1 MPVEARVG
9 DVPAT
14 PAPKGSIIV
23 RRKVWASVAALTTMV
38 VATSVMLAIRPHLA
52 VATAAVVLVV
62 PVIVGVSAGGFATG
76 IGAAVLG
83 FFVYDWFFIPPY
95 GSLTVNSAQD
105 WVALGVYLVVVL
117 IVARLVSVEQDS
129 RRDATFR
136 TEAIRRLFEVSEH
149 LIGEQSLDELLAL
162 VVRIVHET
170 FRTRWVALLL
180 PVDGSLTIAA
190 TAGETI
196 SDADRAAALG
206 KAGATQSMALVGAGA
221 DSDVRRVA
229 LTAVLRPVGQLVVAG
244 PSLTPFERQLL
255 GTFANEAALAIERS
269 QLREQA
275 RRADL
280 LEEVDRWRSA
290 LVGAVSHDLRTPL
303 SSIKAAVSTLREPRL
318 ALSSSD
324 HAELLATI
332 ENQSD
337 HLAMLVANLL
347 DMARLEA
354 GTLALRSEPHDLVG
368 VLDTALAATR
378 ASLAH
383 HVLVVEIPEDLPIV
397 EIDEVLIAQV
407 LANLL
412 TNAAQHSPDGTT
424 IRIVARERDGLV
436 DVSVL
441 DEGPGVPEQDRERIF
456 HMLDRNAGSGR
467 AGLGLAIS
475 TAFVEAH
482 GQHLTVGDG
491 PTGGAAFTF
500 RLPVAA
506 LEEAPS

>member
-9 DVPAT
+9 DVPRT
-14 PAPKGSIIV
+14 PAPKGSVTV
-23 RRKVWASVAALTTMV
+23 RRTVWASTAALTTMV
-38 VATSVMLAIRPHLA
+38 LATAVMLALRPHLA

-76 IGAAVLG
+76 VGAAVAG

-95 GSLTVNSAQD
+95 GTLTVNSAQD
-105 WVALGVYLVVVL
+105 WVALVVYLVVVL
-117 IVARLVSVEQDS
+117 IVARLVAVQQDS

-149 LIGEQSLDELLAL
+149 LISEQPLDELLGL

-170 FRTRWVALLL
+170 FGTRWVALLL

-190 TAGETI
+190 TAGKAIGNAE
-196 SDADRAAALG
+196 RAAALG
-206 KAGATQSMALVGAGA
+206 PVGSTQAMALVGAAA
-221 DSDVRRVA
+221 DGDVRRVA
-229 LTAVLRPVGQLVVAG
+229 LTALQRPVGQLVVAG
-244 PSLTPFERQLL
+244 ATLSAFERQLL

-275 RRADL
+275 LRADL

-290 LVGAVSHDLRTPL
+290 MVGAVSHDLRTPL
-303 SSIKAAVSTLREPRL
+303 ASIKAAVSTLRAPGL
-318 ALSSSD
+318 TLSGAD
-324 HAELLATI
+324 HTELLATI
-332 ENQSD
+332 EDQSD

-354 GTLALRSEPHDLVG
+354 GTLALRSEPH
-368 VLDTALAATR
+368 VLASVVDTAIAAARAALVHHKLA
-378 ASLAH
+378 L
-383 HVLVVEIPEDLPIV
+383 EIPDDLPIV
-397 EIDEVLIAQV
+397 EMDEVLIAQV
-407 LANLL
+407 LSNLL
-412 TNAAQHSPDGTT
+412 TNAAQHSPDGST
-424 IRIVARERDGLV
+424 ITVAASERAGLV
-436 DVSVL
+436 TVSVS
-441 DEGPGVPEQDRERIF
+441 DEGPGVPEADRERIF

-482 GQHLTVGDG
+482 GQHLSVADG
-491 PTGGAAFTF
+491 PAGGACFTF
-500 RLPVAA
+500 QVRVATF
-506 LEEAPS
+506 EESS